1 MAKFAFLLPRADMV
15 EPAGRIAAELDMEVV
30 VNKWVMDSGLTVAEG
45 VEARSLGA
53 DILVARGR
61 QASLLKESLDLPV
74 VEIKFTGQEVALLL
88 YRARQ
93 MVPHIHHPR
102 LGVVTI
108 PNMLGDIH
116 CFDEVLDIE
125 VHTYFVSSTAEMEE
139 AAEQAVADNMDV
151 ILGGDFVNE
160 YCRRRGRLTY
170 PWDGT
175 EDSIRNSLITAKS
188 VGAAADAERKNTA
201 HFQALLDYSFNGII
215 ELSADGIITQAN
227 DIACKILG
235 RGREK
240 LTGFSL
246 SELLGEEDREML
258 GETFRSGTE
267 MYFSILDVG
276 GVSVVANAARVTVGD
291 QPEGVVFSFYEMR
304 SMERQGARAL
314 RERYRLHRYLAH
326 GRFEDVNHSS
336 QIMRRVVRT
345 AQIFAETMQPILLQG
360 EVGNGKSLFAQSIH
374 NASPC
379 ASGPFVT
386 FSCLEGELGQ
396 VRELSSAIR
405 EADHGTLYLEGV
417 DQLGAVGQIILR
429 RLLEERV
436 VQGEEEEV
444 PVPVNARVIASMDGQ
459 LYRAVEA
466 GRFRPDLYYLLAP
479 MLVELPPLCTRPDD
493 LSQAIDMCLDDCVTR
508 VNRYVVLTKE
518 ARKALLEYRWPGN
531 YMQLKAFLERMVLT
545 APART
550 VNDSYVCA
558 LLEQLYPGTLK
569 APEEAESQ
577 SERSAEAQQLASAL
591 ERHGGN
597 RAAAAQELGISK
609 TTLWRR
615 MKRYGVLRRYE

>member
-45 VEARSLGA
+45 VEAKRLGA

-61 QASLLKESLDLPV
+61 QASLLKESLNLPV

-125 VHTYFVSSTAEMEE
+125 VRTYFVSSSAEMES
-139 AAEQAVADNMDV
+139 AAERAVEDNMDV

-175 EDSIRNSLITAKS
+175 EDSIRNSLINAKS

-215 ELSADGIITQAN
+215 ELSAEGVITQTN

-235 RGREK
+235 RSRAE
-240 LTGFSL
+240 LTGSVL
-246 SELLGEEDREML
+246 SELLEEEDREML
-258 GETFRSGTE
+258 RETFRSGKE

-276 GVSVVANAARVTVGD
+276 GVSVVANAARVTVGN
-291 QPEGVVFSFYEMR
+291 QAEGVVFSFYEMR

-326 GRFEDVNHSS
+326 GRFGDVSHSS
-336 QIMRRVVRT
+336 QTMRRVVRT
-345 AQIFAETMQPILLQG
+345 AQTFAETTQPILLQG

-379 ASGPFVT
+379 AGGPFVT
-386 FSCLEGELGQ
+386 FFCLSGEPGQ
-396 VRELSSAIR
+396 NRALSTAIR
-405 EADHGTLYLEGV
+405 EADHGTLYLDGV
-417 DQLGAVGQIILR
+417 DQLEAAGQLVLR

-436 VQGEEEEV
+436 AQGEVGEV
-444 PVPVNARVIASMDGQ
+444 PVPVNARVIASLDGQ

-466 GRFRPDLYYLLAP
+466 GRFRSDLYYILAP
-479 MLVELPPLCTRPDD
+479 MLVELPPLRTRPDD

-518 ARKALLEYRWPGN
+518 ARKALLDYRWPGN
-531 YMQLKAFLERMVLT
+531 YTQLRAFLERMVLT
-545 APART
+545 APSRT

-569 APEEAESQ
+569 AQGDEEQKERPAES
-577 SERSAEAQQLASAL
+577 RMLADVL

-597 RAAAAQELGISK
+597 RADAAAELGISK

-615 MKRYGVLRRYE
+615 MKRYGVTGRYE